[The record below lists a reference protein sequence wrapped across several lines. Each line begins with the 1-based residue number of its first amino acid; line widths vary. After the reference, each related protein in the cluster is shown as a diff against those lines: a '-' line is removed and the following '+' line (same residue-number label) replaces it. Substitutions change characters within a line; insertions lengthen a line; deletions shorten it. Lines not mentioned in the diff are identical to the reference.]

1 MENATKAL
9 LMAGAILIAILL
21 ISTGIIILRSTKGVE
36 EQVGEVAD
44 AMVVSAF
51 NSKFTPYL
59 GNNIPAVQ
67 VKSLL
72 STVQASNSK
81 STHQI
86 QVTGVNSISAVTAA
100 YYNVSIPRSA
110 NGYDSNGYITTIS
123 ILEAGSTGITPVTP
137 GDGAIKER

>member
-36 EQVGEVAD
+36 EQVGTVAETM
-44 AMVVSAF
+44 AASTF
-51 NSKFTPYL
+51 NSQFTQYI
-59 GNNIPAVQ
+59 GNNISAVQ

-86 QVTGVNSISAVTAA
+86 QVSGVTSISSVTSA
-100 YYNVSIPRSA
+100 YYTVSIPA
-110 NGYDSNGYITTIS
+110 GTNGYDKDGFIKAIS
-123 ILEAGSTGITPVTP
+123 IVASSDIQPRPINP
-137 GDGAIKER
+137 GQIPALR